1 MRDPS
6 TFTRGN
12 LENHE
17 GCQTN
22 CTGTSSATESTVEL
36 CSYLLILPQL
46 ILLASLVALASAL
59 PRPDVGDP
67 FLSVSIVRPGQ
78 SSVQTDVSRQAVSIR
93 QSGEYVAD
101 QVCTLF
107 FKSID

>member
-1 MRDPS
+1 M
-6 TFTRGN
+6 
-12 LENHE
+12 
-17 GCQTN
+17 
-22 CTGTSSATESTVEL
+22 

>member
-1 MRDPS
+1 M
-6 TFTRGN
+6 
-12 LENHE
+12 
-17 GCQTN
+17 
-22 CTGTSSATESTVEL
+22 

-101 QVCTLF
+101 REEYSPYVPHKPPFLALPPIKGHAAYQTAEYF
-107 FKSID
+107 PNHERYPDN